1 MENNF
6 NVDNMS
12 MFGINQLNQIKN
24 CEAELLDVAQKVGIN
39 NRLEVYDAELIE
51 RYIQL
56 KNEMKILTYN
66 FLY

>member
-6 NVDNMS
+6 NVDGMS
-12 MFGINQLNQIKN
+12 GFGISHLNRIKN
-24 CEAELLDVAQKVGIN
+24 CEAELLDVAQQVGVN
-39 NRLEVYDAELIE
+39 NRLEIFDAELIE

-56 KNEMKILTYN
+56 KNELNIITYN

>member
-6 NVDNMS
+6 NVDGMS
-12 MFGINQLNQIKN
+12 GFGISHLNRIKN
-24 CEAELLDVAQKVGIN
+24 CEAELLDVAEKVGVN
-39 NRLEVYDAELIE
+39 NRLEIFDAELID

-56 KNEMKILTYN
+56 KKELNIITYN

>member
-6 NVDNMS
+6 NVDGMS
-12 MFGINQLNQIKN
+12 GFGIINLKKIKN
-24 CEAELLDVAQKVGIN
+24 CEAELIDVAEKVGVN
-39 NRLEVYDAELIE
+39 NRLEIFDAELIE
-51 RYIQL
+51 RYIYL

>member
-6 NVDNMS
+6 NVDGMS
-12 MFGINQLNQIKN
+12 GFGINQLNQIKN
-24 CEAELLDVAQKVGIN
+24 CEAELLDVAQKVGVN

>member
-6 NVDNMS
+6 NTDGMS
-12 MFGINQLNQIKN
+12 GFGIGQLNRIKN
-24 CEAELLDVAQKVGIN
+24 CEAELLDVAQQVGVN
-39 NRLEVYDAELIE
+39 NRLEIFDAELID

>member
-6 NVDNMS
+6 NVDGMS
-12 MFGINQLNQIKN
+12 GFGISHLNRIKN
-24 CEAELLDVAQKVGIN
+24 CEAELLDVAQKVGVN
-39 NRLEVYDAELIE
+39 NRLEIFDAELIE

-56 KNEMKILTYN
+56 KNELNIITYN

>member
-6 NVDNMS
+6 NTDGMS
-12 MFGINQLNQIKN
+12 GYGISHLNRIKN
-24 CEAELLDVAQKVGIN
+24 CEAELLDVAQKVGVN
-39 NRLEVYDAELIE
+39 NRMEIFDAELIE

-56 KNEMKILTYN
+56 KNEINIITYN

>member
-6 NVDNMS
+6 NVDGMS
-12 MFGINQLNQIKN
+12 GFGIGQLNRIKN
-24 CEAELLDVAQKVGIN
+24 CEAELLDVSQKVGVN

>member
-6 NVDNMS
+6 NVDS
-12 MFGINQLNQIKN
+12 LSTFGIDKLKQINN
-24 CEAELLDVAQKVGIN
+24 CESELLQVSQQVGVN
-39 NRLEVYDAELIE
+39 NRLEIFDAELIE

>member
-6 NVDNMS
+6 NVDGMS
-12 MFGINQLNQIKN
+12 GFGISHLNRIKN
-24 CEAELLDVAQKVGIN
+24 CEAELLDVAQQVGVN
-39 NRLEVYDAELIE
+39 NRLEIFDSELIE

-56 KNEMKILTYN
+56 KNELNIITYN

>member
-6 NVDNMS
+6 NVDGMS
-12 MFGINQLNQIKN
+12 GFGIGQLNQIKN

>member
-6 NVDNMS
+6 NVDGLS
-12 MFGINQLNQIKN
+12 GFGIINLKKIKN
-24 CEAELLDVAQKVGIN
+24 CEAELIDVAEKVGVN
-39 NRLEVYDAELIE
+39 NRLEIFDAELIE
-51 RYIQL
+51 RYIYL

>member
-6 NVDNMS
+6 NVDGMS
-12 MFGINQLNQIKN
+12 GFGISHLNRIKN

-39 NRLEVYDAELIE
+39 NRLEIFDAELID
-51 RYIQL
+51 RYIFL
-56 KNEMKILTYN
+56 KNELKVLTNN

>member
-6 NVDNMS
+6 NVDGMS
-12 MFGINQLNQIKN
+12 GFGIINLKKIKN
-24 CEAELLDVAQKVGIN
+24 CEAELMDVAEKVGLN
-39 NRLEVYDAELIE
+39 NRLEIFDAELIE
-51 RYIQL
+51 RYIFL